1 MSITKE
7 TAQEHAND
15 LAITCC
21 RFEAGTI
28 IEPSNLEDPSL
39 IPDLEDSGLLEIP
52 DNSLKIGEVLGTKL
66 KETVDALTPLTK
78 DLLEGVISMDGK
90 EEVEEE
96 EVKKQENKEMKS
108 IEPVKE
114 VNPVKQFSGGTVK
127 IHIGEG
133 RDINLEIP
141 LSIAGN
147 LTEGTNQ
154 VSNSNITTS
163 EVEKREEQEEKEEQS
178 EKILRKLVRKHFK
191 IEKVDLGRET
201 RIDGTTLYIRD
212 DVLKDALDSEE
223 LVIDIKLEIIT
234 PDRYGEYS
242 ETIMDIQP
250 IATKEEGEIGEGVT
264 RILDGVVV
272 VVTGTDEDGV
282 QIGEFGSS
290 EGALDRNIMWGRPGS
305 PEKGEI
311 FIKTEVTIKSGRGM
325 ERPGPMAAHR
335 ATDVITQEIRESL
348 KNANESLVVDREE
361 FVQRRKSGRKKV
373 VIIKEI
379 MGQGAMHDNYIMPT
393 EPVGTIGAKA
403 NVDLGNVPVVT
414 SPLQVLDGCIH
425 ALTCIGPA
433 SKETSRHYFREPLVL
448 EAMNDDEIDLAG
460 VIFVGS
466 PQANSEKFYV
476 SKFLGMTIEAMD
488 LDGAIITTEG
498 FGNNHVDFASHI
510 EQVGMRGVPVVGVT
524 YSAVQG
530 QLVVGN
536 EYMNAM
542 IDNNKSS
549 QGIENEILSNNC
561 LAPEDAIRAVAML
574 KAKIAGEEI
583 KDAERKWNANV
594 KLNNVE
600 LIEEQTGRKI
610 ELEDNE
616 QSLTKSKKRQ
626 EIYEVEND

>member
-78 DLLEGVISMDGK
+78 DLLDGVISMDEK
-90 EEVEEE
+90 EEIEEE
-96 EVKKQENKEMKS
+96 EVKKLENKVMKS

-133 RDINLEIP
+133 RDINFEIP

-163 EVEKREEQEEKEEQS
+163 KVEKREEQEEEEEKG

-191 IEKVDLGRET
+191 IEKIDLGRET
-201 RIDGTTLYIRD
+201 KIDGTTLYIREG
-212 DVLKDALDSEE
+212 VLKDALDSEE

-311 FIKTEVTIKSGRGM
+311 FIKTEATIKSGRGM

-335 ATDVITQEIRESL
+335 ATDVITQEIREAL

-361 FVQRRKSGRKKV
+361 FVQKRKSGRKKV

-616 QSLTKSKKRQ
+616 QSLPKSKKRQ